1 MLRMMIEMK
10 RSMRLISPIAFWAL
24 ATFGVSGIAE
34 ARVLKANLGV
44 GYENSQFESNLTA
57 TGPHASAG
65 LDFFFPGPTQG
76 LYIGVGPT
84 IDYSN
89 VTGTK
94 DKEKFGLSETTVGL
108 DGTLAVRLSHG
119 FAITTG
125 LAFQKGISGK
135 ITLGTKSY
143 EVSDF
148 QRICHP
154 WNAVFAVG
162 TDSSLGF
169 GATWCTANFGVN
181 TQDVS
186 GMSQG
191 VTLGGVYSWRI

>member
-1 MLRMMIEMK
+1 MSKLMMEMR
-10 RSMRLISPIAFWAL
+10 RSMRLASCIAVWTL

-34 ARVLKANLGV
+34 ARALKANIGL
-44 GYENSQFESNLTA
+44 GYENTQFESNLTA

-65 LDFFFPGPTQG
+65 LDFFFPGPTPG
-76 LYIGVGPT
+76 LFFGVGPT
-84 IDYSN
+84 IDYSD

-135 ITLGTKSY
+135 ITLGAKSF

-162 TDSSLGF
+162 SDSSLGF
-169 GATWCTANFGVN
+169 GATWCTAKFGVN
-181 TQDVS
+181 TEDVS
-186 GMSQG
+186 GASQG
-191 VTLGGVYSWRI
+191 VMFGGVFSRRI